1 MIALRAVAASFPDA
15 TPRRTTQDWTRI
27 TPFECQ
33 FRLKKIISIYF
44 FTVKVYVICFIYA
57 KTKYPWGWAPQSLK
71 NPDEMNRVELLKSPD
86 NPPKA
91 AARS

>member
-1 MIALRAVAASFPDA
+1 MYIVIAKFIKNHLNA
-15 TPRRTTQDWTRI
+15 
-27 TPFECQ
+27 
-33 FRLKKIISIYF
+33 
-44 FTVKVYVICFIYA
+44 ICFIYA